1 MNFNPAI
8 AKISIIIPVL
18 NEAENIESVI
28 SGIQNAENIEMIIV
42 DGGSQ
47 DNTVEIAQGLGVK
60 VIVTQRGRALQ
71 MNAGAKIATGEILL
85 FLHGDTQLPL
95 GFEQEVRKIW
105 VNSNIIA
112 GAFQLKINAPEFSL
126 RVIEKTVFW
135 RSKYLQMP
143 YGDQAIFIKV
153 STFWEVGGFP
163 EQPIMED
170 FELIRRLNPLGKIEI
185 LSCSVMTS
193 GRRWQRLGVFKTTLI
208 NQLVVIGYY
217 LGISPVKLSQ
227 WYRRE
232 RTTKTL
238 RHEGR
243 KKDY

>member
-1 MNFNPAI
+1 MNFNSES

-18 NEAENIESVI
+18 NEAENLESVI
-28 SGIQNAENIEMIIV
+28 NGIPKTENIEMIIV

-47 DNTVEIAQGLGVK
+47 DKTVEIAQGLGVK
-60 VIVTQRGRALQ
+60 VIVTQRGRSLQ

-85 FLHGDTQLPL
+85 FLHGDTQLPTE
-95 GFEQEVRKIW
+95 FEKDVRKIW

-112 GAFQLKINAPEFSL
+112 GAFQLKIDDFNRSL
-126 RVIEKTVFW
+126 RIIEKTVFW

-143 YGDQAIFIKV
+143 YGDQAIFVKA

-170 FELIRRLNPLGKIEI
+170 FELIRRLNRLGKIEI
-185 LSCSVMTS
+185 LSSSVITS

-208 NQLVVIGYY
+208 NQFVVIGYY

-227 WYRRE
+227 WYRN
-232 RTTKTL
+232 L
-238 RHEGR
+238 
-243 KKDY
+243 

>member
-18 NEAENIESVI
+18 NEAENLESVI
-28 SGIQNAENIEMIIV
+28 NGIPKTENIEMIIV

-47 DNTVEIAQGLGVK
+47 DKTVEIAQGLGVK
-60 VIVTQRGRALQ
+60 VIVTQRGRSLQ

-85 FLHGDTQLPL
+85 FLHGDTQLPTE
-95 GFEQEVRKIW
+95 FEKDVRKIW

-112 GAFQLKINAPEFSL
+112 GAFQLKIDDFNRSL
-126 RVIEKTVFW
+126 RIIEKTVFW

-143 YGDQAIFIKV
+143 YGDQAIFVKA

-170 FELIRRLNPLGKIEI
+170 FELIRRLNRLGKIEI
-185 LSCSVMTS
+185 LSSSVITS

-208 NQLVVIGYY
+208 NQFVVIGYY

-227 WYRRE
+227 WYRN
-232 RTTKTL
+232 L
-238 RHEGR
+238 
-243 KKDY
+243 

>member
-18 NEAENIESVI
+18 NEAEHIESVI
-28 SGIQNAENIEMIIV
+28 HKIQKTENIEMIIV

-47 DNTVEIAQGLGVK
+47 DQTVEIAQGLGVK

-112 GAFQLKINAPEFSL
+112 GAFQLKIDNSQWSL
-126 RVIEKTVFW
+126 RLIEKTVFW

-143 YGDQAIFIKV
+143 YGDQAIFLKA

-170 FELIRRLNPLGKIEI
+170 FEFIRRLNCLGKIEI
-185 LSCSVMTS
+185 LSSSVITS
-193 GRRWQRLGVFKTTLI
+193 GRRWKKLGVFQTTLI
-208 NQLVVIGYY
+208 NQFVVLGYY
-217 LGISPVKLSQ
+217 LGISPIKLSQ
-227 WYRRE
+227 WYR
-232 RTTKTL
+232 KF
-238 RHEGR
+238 
-243 KKDY
+243 